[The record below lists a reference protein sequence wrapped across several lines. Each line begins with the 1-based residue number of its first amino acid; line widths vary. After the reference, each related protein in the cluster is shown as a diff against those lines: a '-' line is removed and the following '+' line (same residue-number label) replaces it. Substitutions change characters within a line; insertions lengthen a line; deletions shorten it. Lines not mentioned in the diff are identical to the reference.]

1 MGEIN
6 LYKFTILSATD
17 DGNLNITFENF
28 FSRDDIS
35 HKLITNVTNE
45 QDLLSKAFHYF
56 PDIILLDTAISCTDI
71 FSIVDQIRENDN
83 ECIII
88 LISNN
93 PTVDF
98 LLEAIHKHIFD
109 VITGPITEETL
120 LKIFQKD
127 FIQPVYT
134 SSNISLLSNSASRHL
149 FIYKDAYND
158 QIKNK
163 SLSEINESYGTFFR
177 KGFFR
182 GLIVKMD
189 YPSNIMSIF
198 ENNQLRDK
206 IILIIKKYLA
216 SFCYDILYDKL
227 SDGIYILMNYS
238 TSQHE
243 NINSATQEMFSEIK
257 DSLQYL
263 YGVIVTMCISKEYTD
278 VRNFHD
284 IKKEVFDARY
294 FRIHFGTNKILS
306 SNYAMQP
313 QIMPQV
319 TNELRKLSDLVIH
332 NFRILDISASITA
345 LKQFFAYAKN
355 NNIIYTNEIRLHI
368 RLFID
373 SIFELYQKEINQ
385 YTSAANLKHEFIYR
399 VNMAFSFDRI
409 QVTFIETITNI
420 LTNVSNVIQNQYS
433 RAVVSAIL
441 FIEKNY
447 AKEISLNIIA
457 KASGLTPS
465 YFSALFKKEMG
476 ETLSNYIIRYRLD
489 IAKQLL
495 RETRLSISE
504 IASSVGYP
512 DIKYFSRLFK
522 KHMNITPSEFRKL
535 MPAED
540 IK

>member
-1 MGEIN
+1 M
-6 LYKFTILSATD
+6 YKFTILSATD
-17 DGNLNITFENF
+17 DDKLNNTFENF

-83 ECIII
+83 ECMII
-88 LISNN
+88 LISDR

-98 LLEAIHKHIFD
+98 LLEAIHKHVFD
-109 VITGPITEETL
+109 VITKPITEKAL
-120 LKIFQKD
+120 FKIFQKD
-127 FIQPVYT
+127 FKQPAYA
-134 SSNISLLSNSASRHL
+134 SSNISLLSDSASRNL

-163 SLSEINESYGTFFR
+163 SLSEINKSYGTFFR

-189 YPSNIMSIF
+189 YPTNIMSIF
-198 ENNQLRDK
+198 DNNQLRDK
-206 IILIIKKYLA
+206 IILIIKKHLA
-216 SFCYDILYDKL
+216 SLCYDILYDKL
-227 SDGIYILMNYS
+227 SDGVYILMNYS
-238 TSQHE
+238 ASQHE
-243 NINSATQEMFSEIK
+243 NINSAVQEMFSEIK

-263 YGVIVTMCISKEYTD
+263 YGVIVTMCISKEYME
-278 VRNFHD
+278 VGKFQD
-284 IKKEVFDARY
+284 IKKEVFDARF

-306 SNYAMQP
+306 SNFAMQP
-313 QIMPQV
+313 QIMPQMID
-319 TNELRKLSDLVIH
+319 ELRKLSDLVIH

-355 NNIIYTNEIRLHI
+355 NNISYTNEIRLYI

-373 SIFELYQKEINQ
+373 SIFELYQNEINQ

-399 VNMAFSFDRI
+399 INMAFSFDRI
-409 QVTFIETITNI
+409 QVTFIETITDI
-420 LTNVSNVIQNQYS
+420 LTNVSNIIQKQYS
-433 RAVVSAIL
+433 KAIVNAIL
-441 FIEKNY
+441 YIEKNY
-447 AKEISLNIIA
+447 AKEISLNVIA
-457 KASGLTPS
+457 KASGLTPT
-465 YFSALFKKEMG
+465 YFSALFKKETG

-489 IAKQLL
+489 IAKHLL
-495 RETRLSISE
+495 RETGLSISE

-522 KHMNITPSEFRKL
+522 KYMNITPTEFRKL
-535 MPAED
+535 TYASV
-540 IK
+540 

>member
-1 MGEIN
+1 M
-6 LYKFTILSATD
+6 YKFTILSATD